1 VIEVDQFFA
10 SSKLCNVC
18 GYKNVD
24 LTLND
29 RSWVCPECGES
40 HDRDINAANN
50 IKQKVIKI
58 KIGLSSP
65 ESTLHESKYII
76 SSMIEETKR
85 ESYHFI

>member
-18 GYKNVD
+18 GYKNNE
-24 LTLND
+24 LTLKD
-29 RSWVCPECGES
+29 RSWICPECGES

-50 IKQKVIKI
+50 IKQEVMKI

-65 ESTLHESKYII
+65 KSTLQESKSII